1 MGRNRQPRYRLNPP
15 SKPLSEICSGDPIT
29 MGEAR
34 ALALKASTQ
43 IEAGLKADRAADHY
57 RVVIHSGRIE
67 RGEPTDKIIPDDQRR
82 FPDQVMAAT
91 WMREQCGKKKCAG
104 SLFRT
109 VEELVDS
116 VEVEG

>member
-1 MGRNRQPRYRLNPP
+1 MSN
-15 SKPLSEICSGDPIT
+15 
-29 MGEAR
+29 
-34 ALALKASTQ
+34 
-43 IEAGLKADRAADHY
+43 Y

-67 RGEPTDKIIPDDQRR
+67 RGEPTDKQIPDDQRR
-82 FPDQVMAAT
+82 FPDQATAAA
-91 WMREQCGKKKCAG
+91 WMREQCERRKCGG